1 MGLGFESQ
9 QDHASNSKPREPVFS
24 GFAGLHYL
32 MLFVIRLGLNED
44 DVAVVADVALL
55 DVVQELNCEMVSF
68 QKQSTLYS
76 VSLVAVAIACMI
88 NR

>member
-1 MGLGFESQ
+1 
-9 QDHASNSKPREPVFS
+9 
-24 GFAGLHYL
+24 